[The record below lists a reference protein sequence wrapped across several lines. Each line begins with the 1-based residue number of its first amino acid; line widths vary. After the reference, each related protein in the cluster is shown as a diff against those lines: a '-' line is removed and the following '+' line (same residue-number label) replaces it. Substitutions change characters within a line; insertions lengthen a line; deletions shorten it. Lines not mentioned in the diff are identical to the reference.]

1 MTTKGKVKGIIANLV
16 TVAVDGPVAQNEI
29 CYIAIGNTK
38 LMAEVI
44 KVTGENVFVQVF
56 ESTRGLK
63 VGNEVEFTGHMLE
76 VTLGPGLLS
85 RNYDGL
91 QNDLDKLTGVFLKR
105 GEYNFPLDTEKLW
118 QFEPIA
124 KVGDTVEAASWL
136 GQVDENFQPHKIMV
150 PFVMKGKFTIK
161 SIVAAGEYKIN
172 DTIAVITDEDGND
185 HNITMVQKWPVK
197 KAITAYAEKPRP
209 FKLLETGVRTIDT
222 ANPIVEGGTGF
233 IPGPFG
239 TGKTVLQHAISKQA
253 EADIVIIAACG
264 ERANEVV
271 EIFVEFPELDD
282 PHTGRKLME
291 RTIIIANTSNMP
303 VASREASVYTAMT
316 IAEYYRSMGLRVLL
330 MADSTSRWAQAL
342 REMSNRLEELPGQ
355 DAFPMDLSAIIGA
368 FYSRAGYV
376 YLNNGATGS
385 ITFIGTVSP
394 AGGNLKEPVTEGT
407 KKAARCFY
415 ALEQNRADRKRYPA
429 VNPIDSYSKY
439 IEYPEFEEYIK
450 TKIQGNWI
458 EKVNEM
464 KTLLQRG
471 KEVQEQI
478 NILGDDGVPVNY
490 HETFWKSEVI
500 DFVILQQDAFDKID
514 SVCPL
519 ERQEFMLNLVMD
531 ICSYD
536 YDFDTFTDV
545 DDYFKKVINI
555 CKQMNYSEF
564 HSEQFEKYLAD
575 LKVLLE
581 QKQIKA

>member
-1 MTTKGKVKGIIANLV
+1 MTTGKVKGIIANLV
-16 TVAVDGPVAQNEI
+16 IVGVDGPVAQNEI
-29 CYIAIGNTK
+29 CYITIGQTR

-44 KVTGENVFVQVF
+44 KVTGDNVYVQVF

-63 VGNEVEFTGHMLE
+63 VGNTVEFTGHMLE

-105 GEYNFPLDTEKLW
+105 GEYAYPLDEEKLW
-118 QFEPIA
+118 AFEPIA
-124 KVGDTVEAASWL
+124 KVGDKVEAASWL
-136 GQVDENFQPHKIMV
+136 GEVDENHQPHKIMV
-150 PFVMKGKFTIK
+150 PFVMEGEYTVK
-161 SIVAAGEYKIN
+161 SIVAAGEYKIH
-172 DTIAVITDEDGND
+172 DTIAVITDAEGNE

-197 KAITAYAEKPRP
+197 KALTAYKEKPRP

-271 EIFVEFPELDD
+271 EIFVEFPELED

-355 DAFPMDLSAIIGA
+355 DAFPMDLSSIIGA

-376 YLNNGATGS
+376 YLKNGQPGS

-439 IEYPEFEEYIK
+439 IEYPEFEAYI
-450 TKIQGNWI
+450 TERIGGEWI
-458 EKVNEM
+458 GKVNEM

-471 KEVQEQI
+471 KEIQEQI
-478 NILGDDGVPVNY
+478 NILGDDGVPVDY
-490 HETFWKSEVI
+490 HEMFWKSEVI

-514 SVCPL
+514 ANCPL
-519 ERQEFMLNLVMD
+519 ERQQYMLNLVMD
-531 ICSYD
+531 LCRKD

-545 DDYFKKVINI
+545 DDYFKRVINL

-564 HSEQFEKYLAD
+564 HSADFEKYQQQLNALLA
-575 LKVLLE
+575 E
-581 QKQIKA
+581 KQL

>member
-1 MTTKGKVKGIIANLV
+1 MTVG
-16 TVAVDGPVAQNEI
+16 VDGPVAQNEI
-29 CYIAIGNTK
+29 CYISLGNVR
-38 LMAEVI
+38 LMAEVL
-44 KVTGENVFVQVF
+44 KVNGDDVFVQVF

-76 VTLGPGLLS
+76 VTLGPGMLS

-91 QNDLDKLTGVFLKR
+91 QNDLDKLTGVFPKR
-105 GEYNFPLDTEKLW
+105 GEYNFPLDNEKLW
-118 QFEPIA
+118 DFKPLAQ
-124 KVGDTVEAASWL
+124 VGDKVEAASWL
-136 GQVDENFQPHKIMV
+136 GEVDENSQPHKIMV
-150 PFVMKGKFTIK
+150 PFVMEGVYTVK
-161 SIVAAGEYKIN
+161 SVAAAGQYTIN
-172 DTIAVITDEDGND
+172 DTIAVITDADGND
-185 HNITMVQKWPVK
+185 HNINMIQKWPVK
-197 KAITAYAEKPRP
+197 KAINVHTEKPRP
-209 FKLLETGVRTIDT
+209 FRLLETGVRTIDT

-253 EADIVIIAACG
+253 DANIVIMAACG

-271 EIFVEFPELDD
+271 EIFVEFPELED

-316 IAEYYRSMGLRVLL
+316 IAEYYRAMGLKVLL

-342 REMSNRLEELPGQ
+342 REMSNRMEELPGQ

-376 YLNNGATGS
+376 YLKNGATGS

-407 KKAARCFY
+407 KKVARCFY

-450 TKIQGNWI
+450 TKIEGDWI
-458 EKVNEM
+458 GMVNQM
-464 KTLLQRG
+464 KTLLLRG

-478 NILGDDGVPVNY
+478 NILGDDGVPVDY
-490 HETFWKSEVI
+490 HVTFWKSEVI
-500 DFVILQQDAFDKID
+500 DFVILQHDAFDKLD
-514 SVCPL
+514 AVCPL
-519 ERQEFMLNLVMD
+519 ERQEFMLKLVMD
-531 ICSYD
+531 ICNAD
-536 YDFDTFTDV
+536 YEFETFLDV
-545 DDYFKKVINI
+545 MDYFKRIINI
-555 CKQMNYSEF
+555 CKQMNYCEF
-564 HSEQFEKYLAD
+564 HSDKFEEHLGKLKELLA
-575 LKVLLE
+575 E
-581 QKQIKA
+581 REA